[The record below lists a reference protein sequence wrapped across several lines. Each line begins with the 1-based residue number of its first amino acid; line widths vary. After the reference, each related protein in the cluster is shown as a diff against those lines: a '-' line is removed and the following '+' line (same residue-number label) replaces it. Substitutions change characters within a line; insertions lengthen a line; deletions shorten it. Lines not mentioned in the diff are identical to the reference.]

1 MVLKAVLFDLDGTLA
16 NTNEIHFHNWQELLA
31 VYDISLDHAGFDK
44 YISGRTNSVIIADLL
59 PQLTAS
65 EGEKLAILKEEKFR
79 QEAVNIQPI
88 TGLMKFI
95 DWVKSTNLK
104 TALVTNAPI
113 ENVEFMLKQL
123 NLENFFQ
130 TVVLGGELARG
141 KPDPL
146 AYQVSLEK
154 LGIESNQA
162 IVLEDSPT
170 GIQAGVGA
178 NIYTIGILSTHP
190 AEALIRAGANL
201 LIADFHDPK
210 LWDVVNNFPG

>member
-44 YISGRTNSVIIADLL
+44 YISGRTNSLIIADLL

-79 QEAVNIQPI
+79 KEAVNIQPI
-88 TGLMKFI
+88 AGLMKFI
-95 DWVKSTNLK
+95 DWVESANLK

-113 ENVEFMLKQL
+113 ENVEFMLQQL
-123 NLENFFQ
+123 KLESFFQ
-130 TVVLGGELARG
+130 AVVLGCELARG

-154 LGIESNQA
+154 LGIESDQA

-170 GIQAGVGA
+170 GIQAGIGA

-190 AEALIRAGANL
+190 AEVLIKAGANL
-201 LIADFHDPK
+201 LIQDFHDPK
-210 LWDVVNNFPG
+210 LWDIVNNFPG

>member
-31 VYDISLDHAGFDK
+31 VYDISLDHAGFDR
-44 YISGRTNSVIIADLL
+44 YISGRTNSMIVADLL
-59 PQLTAS
+59 PQLTEI

-79 QEAVNIQPI
+79 QEALNIQPI
-88 TGLMKFI
+88 AGLINFI
-95 DWVKSTNLK
+95 SWVQSESFK

-123 NLENFFQ
+123 NLESFFQ
-130 TVVLGGELARG
+130 TIVLGGELARG

-162 IVLEDSPT
+162 IVLEDSPA

-178 NIYTIGILSTHP
+178 NIYTIGILSTHR
-190 AEALIRAGANL
+190 AEALIQAGANL
-201 LIADFHDPK
+201 LIADFNDPK
-210 LWDVVNNFPG
+210 LWHIINNFPG

>member
-88 TGLMKFI
+88 NGLMKFI

-113 ENVEFMLKQL
+113 ENVEFMLTQL
-123 NLENFFQ
+123 KLENFFQ
-130 TVVLGGELARG
+130 AIVLGGELARG

-190 AEALIRAGANL
+190 AEALIKAGANL
-201 LIADFHDPK
+201 LIQDFHDPQ
-210 LWDVVNNFPG
+210 LWDIV

>member
-44 YISGRTNSVIIADLL
+44 YISGRTNSMIVADLL

-79 QEAVNIQPI
+79 QEALNIQPI

-95 DWVKSTNLK
+95 DWVKSANLK

-113 ENVEFMLKQL
+113 ENVEFMLTQL

-162 IVLEDSPT
+162 IVLEDSPA
-170 GIQAGVGA
+170 GIRAGVGA

-190 AEALIRAGANL
+190 AESLIKAGANL

-210 LWDVVNNFPG
+210 LWDIVNNFPA